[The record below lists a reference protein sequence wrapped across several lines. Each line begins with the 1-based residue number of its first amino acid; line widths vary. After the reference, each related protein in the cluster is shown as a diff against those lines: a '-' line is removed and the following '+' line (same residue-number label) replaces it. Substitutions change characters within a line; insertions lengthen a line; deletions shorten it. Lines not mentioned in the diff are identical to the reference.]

1 MVTRKKYLWQHPDGR
16 WYVRIK
22 GRYNRIEAAE
32 GTPEF
37 DREYWEILSGKRVQ
51 AKTSWN
57 ALIDDYRTS
66 DRWTG
71 LKPRTRSDYDKVM
84 GYLREKVGTRAVSA
98 LTRADVIAAQKANA
112 HRTRFANYI
121 PQMFV
126 VLCEHAID
134 LGWID
139 RNPAKGVRALKTPD
153 DRKKAHLPWPDRA
166 VDKFRAEAAELP
178 RLIFEIG
185 VGTVQRPGDWTGFTW
200 GDYDPAGDGT
210 LRLRQ
215 SKTGEPLVLPC
226 TGSLKAA
233 LDAEKARLGYVPI
246 ASRPVLCSATGGR
259 MSYRY
264 MADVML
270 RERRRL
276 GLEAFDLHALR
287 YRGVMELAWHGCD
300 DDEIASYSGHKTKE
314 MIAKYAGE
322 ARQIMN
328 ARKARLKRQ

>member
-1 MVTRKKYLWQHPDGR
+1 MVIRKKYLWKHPDGR

-22 GRYNRIEAAE
+22 GRYSRIDAAE
-32 GTPEF
+32 GTSEF
-37 DREYWEILSGKRVQ
+37 DREYWEILSGRRVQ

-71 LKPRTRSDYDKVM
+71 LKPRTRADYDKIM
-84 GYLREKVGTRAVSA
+84 DYLREKVGSRSVAA

-126 VLCEHAID
+126 ILCEHAID

-153 DRKKAHLPWPDRA
+153 DRKQEHVPWPDWA
-166 VDKFRAEAAELP
+166 VEKFRTEASDLP

-200 GDYDPAGDGT
+200 GDYDSSGDGT
-210 LRLRQ
+210 LRLSQ
-215 SKTGEPLVLPC
+215 GKTEKPLVLPC
-226 TGSLKAA
+226 TGALKTTLDAAKAA
-233 LDAEKARLGYVPI
+233 LGYVPI
-246 ASRPVLCSATGGR
+246 ASRPILCSVTGGP
-259 MSYRY
+259 MTYRY
-264 MADVML
+264 MADAML
-270 RERRRL
+270 KERRRL

-287 YRGVMELAWHGCD
+287 YRGVRELAWAGCT
-300 DDEIASYSGHKTKE
+300 DDEIASYSGHATTA
-314 MIAKYAGE
+314 MISKYAGE
-322 ARQIMN
+322 ARQEMT
-328 ARKARLKRQ
+328 ARRARLKRT